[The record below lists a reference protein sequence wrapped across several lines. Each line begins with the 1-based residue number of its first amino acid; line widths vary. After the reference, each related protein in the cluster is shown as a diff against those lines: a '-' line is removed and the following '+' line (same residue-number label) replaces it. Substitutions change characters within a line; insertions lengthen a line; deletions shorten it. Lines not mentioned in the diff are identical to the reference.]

1 MGTDDRLP
9 ATALIARLIANPQG
23 FDLFQAIS
31 LLERAVP
38 HARALGRGNGAGE
51 AVRLAGSV
59 SLAFEPSDVR
69 SVRRGGLRDE
79 PRNDVDNR
87 ARVEARADSS
97 TDSRTDSRTDSSDDH
112 STPPVGD
119 EHEPHAAHH
128 PRAGQRPAYTLST
141 AALTLAGANGPL
153 PMPFTELVLEAN
165 AKRDFASA
173 DLLDIFN
180 HRFLSFLYRSR
191 KKYAPGLNWRSPHA
205 SAIAACLDTLG
216 NLGLNG
222 GQRGPHDERL
232 WLRHAGLLSAAPRSM
247 TGLLALLADRL
258 GVPVRGAQF
267 VGGWREID
275 AGDSLRLARVG
286 SRAPRLGGQSVLGR
300 RAWDQAA
307 GIRIEFADLSR
318 ERFSALLPGGRDHA
332 LAQWLIRCYLQQDF
346 DVEFVL
352 KLAPQRVSCALG
364 GPRAARLGWTSWVA
378 GGALRSSG
386 DGESVETARKAND
399 TDDTNHTFSTTHAGG
414 TAAAARSTASVPAPV
429 RLALRAATGAG
440 RHHEGLRA

>member
-1 MGTDDRLP
+1 MEAMGADDRLP

-51 AVRLAGSV
+51 AVRLSGLV

-69 SVRRGGLRDE
+69 GVRRGGLRD
-79 PRNDVDNR
+79 DVR
-87 ARVEARADSS
+87 SEVRTEARE
-97 TDSRTDSRTDSSDDH
+97 DSRDDPAV
-112 STPPVGD
+112 SPAD
-119 EHEPHAAHH
+119 AEHDAPHAHPAH
-128 PRAGQRPAYTLST
+128 AGRRPAYTLST

-153 PMPFTELVLEAN
+153 PMPFTELVLEAC
-165 AKRDFASA
+165 ARRDFATA

-191 KKYAPGLNWRSPHA
+191 KKHAPGLNWRSPHA
-205 SAIAACLDTLG
+205 SALATCLDTLSH
-216 NLGLNG
+216 LGLRG
-222 GQRGPHDERL
+222 AQRGPHDERL
-232 WLRHAGLLSAAPRSM
+232 WIRHAGLLSAAPRSM
-247 TGLLALLADRL
+247 TGLLALLSDRL
-258 GVPVRGAQF
+258 RITVRGAQF

-318 ERFSALLPGGRDHA
+318 ERFAALLPGGRDHA
-332 LAQWLIRCYLQQDF
+332 LAHWLIRCYLQQDF

-352 KLAPQRVSCALG
+352 KLAPQPVSCALG
-364 GPRAARLGWTSWVA
+364 GSRAARLGWTSWLA
-378 GGALRSSG
+378 GGAHRG
-386 DGESVETARKAND
+386 GDDGE
-399 TDDTNHTFSTTHAGG
+399 AGG
-414 TAAAARSTASVPAPV
+414 TTGDTHETPLPAHARGIAAAARPSAPAPAAV
-429 RLALRAATGAG
+429 RLALRAATGG
-440 RHHEGLRA
+440 GIDHEGLRA